1 MKSYA
6 VTINA
11 TATRICPTAAEVSA
25 GGSSSAGTASIPAGI
40 HIGVPS
46 AAAQSVFIGGPDVTT
61 ANGFE
66 LAAGASI
73 EIDLASDAVYGIV
86 AATTESV
93 RVLRT
98 S

>member
-6 VTINA
+6 VTVNA
-11 TATRICPTAAEVSA
+11 TATPICPEA
-25 GGSSSAGTASIPAGI
+25 GDDPTWAGTASIPTGI

-46 AAAQSVFIGGPDVTT
+46 GAAQSVFIGGPDVTT